1 MSAEI
6 TLRITAVPVNNQ
18 SQEEADAKL
27 AKVFA
32 EYPPE
37 ALAATLA
44 ADIWTNTDAGW
55 IGLEVEVL
63 KDNGDGVTAS

>member
-6 TLRITAVPVNNQ
+6 TLRVTANPAKNQ
-18 SQEEADAKL
+18 TQEEADAQLEKI
-27 AKVFA
+27 FA

-37 ALAATLA
+37 VLAETLA

-55 IGLEVEVL
+55 ISMNVEIIGNTN
-63 KDNGDGVTAS
+63 DE

>member
-6 TLRITAVPVNNQ
+6 TLRITAVPVNNE
-18 SQEEADAKL
+18 SQEAVDAKL

-32 EYPPE
+32 QYPPE

-63 KDNGDGVTAS
+63 KDNGDGATAS